1 MTYLHSIPVP
11 EPPMS
16 DEQAK
21 QLRRL
26 CVEADAT
33 FDATLCA
40 RRASRRIE
48 ALIEDIRLRVLPPHT
63 D

>member
-1 MTYLHSIPVP
+1 MTYLTSFP
-11 EPPMS
+11 EVPMS
-16 DEQAK
+16 EEQAIL
-21 QLRRL
+21 LRRL
-26 CVEADAT
+26 CDEADT
-33 FDATLCA
+33 PFDPTLCA

>member
-1 MTYLHSIPVP
+1 
-11 EPPMS
+11 MS
-16 DEQAK
+16 DEQALL
-21 QLRRL
+21 LRRL
-26 CVEADAT
+26 CVEADAP
-33 FDATLCA
+33 FDASLCA